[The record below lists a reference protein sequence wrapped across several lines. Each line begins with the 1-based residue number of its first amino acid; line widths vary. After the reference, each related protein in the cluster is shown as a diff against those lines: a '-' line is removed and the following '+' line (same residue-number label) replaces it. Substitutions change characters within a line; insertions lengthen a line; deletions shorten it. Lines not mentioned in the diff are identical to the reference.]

1 MQSPYSGNQENRNQA
16 GYQQEQAYA
25 SRYETEY
32 ISSPYD
38 PQQYERQYYRPIPS
52 DMPGPQSAPPPMQHT
67 YPPYQQSSFFY
78 APSGRS
84 EDGVDG
90 RLAAALCYVG
100 FWLTGLLF
108 VLFVRENKFI
118 RFHAMQSLLFFG
130 GVNVLFVFF
139 ISIFSRHFFFF
150 HFFHFVTGFAILAFV
165 LLNIIAMVAWLV
177 GLFGALSGKYTKI
190 PFVSDYAE
198 RFANKTTVK

>member
-1 MQSPYSGNQENRNQA
+1 M
-16 GYQQEQAYA
+16 
-25 SRYETEY
+25 
-32 ISSPYD
+32 
-38 PQQYERQYYRPIPS
+38 
-52 DMPGPQSAPPPMQHT
+52 
-67 YPPYQQSSFFY
+67 
-78 APSGRS
+78 
-84 EDGVDG
+84 DG

-150 HFFHFVTGFAILAFV
+150 HFLNGFAILAFV
-165 LLNIIAMVAWLV
+165 LLNIIATVAWLV
-177 GLFGALSGKYTKI
+177 GLFSALSGKYTKL
-190 PFVSDYAE
+190 PFVGDYAE
-198 RFANKTTVK
+198 RFANKGTKLK

>member
-1 MQSPYSGNQENRNQA
+1 MQSPSHRNQA
-16 GYQQEQAYA
+16 GYQQVHTPEYG
-25 SRYETEY
+25 TEY
-32 ISSPYD
+32 MSSAYD
-38 PQQYERQYYRPIPS
+38 PQQYEQQYYRPVPP
-52 DMPGPQSAPPPMQHT
+52 DMPGPQAVPPPIQYAH
-67 YPPYQQSSFFY
+67 PPYQQSSFFY

-139 ISIFSRHFFFF
+139 ISTFSGHFFFF
-150 HFFHFVTGFAILAFV
+150 HIFHFFQGFAILAFV
-165 LLNIIAMVAWLV
+165 LINIIATVAWLV
-177 GLFGALSGKYTKI
+177 GLFGALSGKYTKL
-190 PFVSDYAE
+190 PFVGDYAE
-198 RFANKTTVK
+198 RFANKGTTMK